1 MRYHK
6 DTPPP
11 LQPCVPI
18 LTALVP
24 RAGVPD
30 PTSVRMFSI
39 VLWGNNDNA
48 IVVNTAAMNNNAQ
61 YSSPVKDKLLPDFPV
76 PPGAS
81 TPPVLVLDLE
91 GTLLGTIYTRKN
103 G

>member
-1 MRYHK
+1 M
-6 DTPPP
+6 
-11 LQPCVPI
+11 L
-18 LTALVP
+18 ALV
-24 RAGVPD
+24 
-30 PTSVRMFSI
+30 F
-39 VLWGNNDNA
+39 LGNNDNA
-48 IVVNTAAMNNNAQ
+48 IIVNTAAMNCAQ

-76 PPGAS
+76 PPGAP